1 VRLRTRLFFGFFLL
15 SGAGFY
21 FLVGWILDD
30 LRPRYLESS
39 EVGLIDTANLL
50 ATFLESDLSKDGIPL
65 TNLREAYQRVAGR
78 ELSAKVRDITKTRM
92 DLRVYVTDSAGIV
105 LFDSD
110 GGRDE
115 GKDYSRWNDVY
126 KTLRGQY
133 GARSTRSDPDKP
145 ASSFMY
151 VAAPIYKSGF
161 PGYKSGFPGRKSGLP
176 GSGNPGTVDT
186 GGPSPSAGA
195 KPAAGIAGVVTVSK
209 PSNSIDLF
217 IRAARGKIVAG
228 GLIAA
233 TAVALLGMV
242 VSALILHP
250 IQRLTDYAR
259 AIRDGR
265 APPLPALGR
274 SEIGEMGRA
283 FEEMREALEGRK
295 YVEQYV
301 HTLTHELKS
310 PMSSVRGAAELLQED
325 MPAAKRA
332 GFLAN
337 IRSEIDRMQSLVDRM
352 LDLSGLESRRGL
364 QESQRV
370 DIAGLAK
377 EVRERLGASL
387 ARSGLELREDFASGL
402 WVKGEKFL
410 LQQAFQN
417 LLENAIAFSPKG
429 GRLEVRARCVDE
441 SAAEEP
447 SARRRAPEPPR
458 RFIQVEILDQ
468 GPGIPAFAREKVFE
482 KFFSLQRP
490 DTGRKSSGLG
500 LTIVQE
506 ITRLHRGSIRLEPR
520 PEGGLRAVWTLPI
533 SLES

>member
-1 VRLRTRLFFGFFLL
+1 VRLRTRLFLGFFLL

-50 ATFLESDLSKDGIPL
+50 ATFLESDLSKDGIPMA
-65 TNLREAYQRVAGR
+65 NLREAYRRVAGR
-78 ELSAKVRDITKTRM
+78 EFSAKVRDITKTRM

-151 VAAPIYKSGF
+151 VAAPIYRSGF
-161 PGYKSGFPGRKSGLP
+161 PAYKSGHPQNKSA
-176 GSGNPGTVDT
+176 
-186 GGPSPSAGA
+186 AGE
-195 KPAAGIAGVVTVSK
+195 PVAGIAGVVTVSK

-217 IRAARGKIVAG
+217 IRAARGKIIAG

-233 TAVALLGMV
+233 AAVALLGMV

-250 IQRLTDYAR
+250 IQRLTDHAR

-352 LDLSGLESRRGL
+352 LDLSGLEGRRGL

-370 DIAGLAK
+370 DIAGLAA
-377 EVRERLGASL
+377 EERERLASAL
-387 ARSGLELREDFASGL
+387 ARKGIVFHAEMESGL
-402 WVKGEKFL
+402 WVQGERFL
-410 LQQAFQN
+410 LQQAYQN
-417 LLENAIAFSPKG
+417 LLENAIAFSPGG
-429 GRLEVRARCVDE
+429 GRLEVRARRVE
-441 SAAEEP
+441 ASQGAGLAGPAVE
-447 SARRRAPEPPR
+447 
-458 RFIQVEILDQ
+458 IEILDQ

-506 ITRLHRGSIRLEPR
+506 ITRLHKGSVSLENR
-520 PEGGLRAVWTLPI
+520 AEGGLRVVWVLPAMKAA
-533 SLES
+533 

>member
-1 VRLRTRLFFGFFLL
+1 LRLRTRLFLGFFLL

-50 ATFLESDLSKDGIPL
+50 ASLLESDMRKEGVPVQS
-65 TNLREAYQRVAGR
+65 LRETFRRLPGR
-78 ELSAKVRDITKTRM
+78 TLSAKVRDITKTRM

-105 LFDSD
+105 VFDSD

-133 GARSTRSDPDKP
+133 GARSTRADPDKP
-145 ASSFMY
+145 STSFMY
-151 VAAPIYKSGF
+151 VAAPIHRSWASVGSDTAAKA
-161 PGYKSGFPGRKSGLP
+161 GR
-176 GSGNPGTVDT
+176 
-186 GGPSPSAGA
+186 
-195 KPAAGIAGVVTVSK
+195 IAGVVTVSK

-217 IRAARGKIVAG
+217 ISAARGKIVAG

-233 TAVALLGMV
+233 FAVALLGMV

-250 IQRLTDYAR
+250 IQRLTTYAR

-265 APPLPALGR
+265 PAPLPALGR

-325 MPAAKRA
+325 MPREKRV

-364 QESQRV
+364 PETQRV
-370 DIAGLAK
+370 EISGLMA
-377 EVRERLGASL
+377 EVRDRLGASL
-387 ARSGLELREDFASGL
+387 LRKEIDLRASLEPGL
-402 WVKGEKFL
+402 WVLGETFL
-410 LQQAFQN
+410 LQQAFHN
-417 LLENAIAFSPKG
+417 LL
-429 GRLEVRARCVDE
+429 
-441 SAAEEP
+441 
-447 SARRRAPEPPR
+447 
-458 RFIQVEILDQ
+458 
-468 GPGIPAFAREKVFE
+468 
-482 KFFSLQRP
+482 
-490 DTGRKSSGLG
+490 
-500 LTIVQE
+500 
-506 ITRLHRGSIRLEPR
+506 
-520 PEGGLRAVWTLPI
+520 
-533 SLES
+533 

>member
-1 VRLRTRLFFGFFLL
+1 MKLRTRLFLGFFLL

-21 FLVGWILDD
+21 FLVNRILDD

-39 EVGLIDTANLL
+39 EVGLIDTSNLL
-50 ATFLESDLSKDGIPL
+50 AALLESDLSRNGIPVQS
-65 TNLREAYQRVAGR
+65 LREAFRKMPER
-78 ELSAKVRDITKTRM
+78 IISAKVRDIVKTGM
-92 DLRVYVTDSAGIV
+92 DLRVYVTDSAGMV
-105 LFDSD
+105 VFDSD

-126 KTLRGQY
+126 RTLRGQY
-133 GARSTRSDPDKP
+133 GARSTRTDPEKP
-145 ASSFMY
+145 STSFMY
-151 VAAPIYKSGF
+151 VGAPI
-161 PGYKSGFPGRKSGLP
+161 RKP
-176 GSGNPGTVDT
+176 GSQRV
-186 GGPSPSAGA
+186 
-195 KPAAGIAGVVTVSK
+195 AGVVTVSK

-217 IRAARGKIVAG
+217 ISAARGKIVAG
-228 GLIAA
+228 GLVAA
-233 TAVALLGMV
+233 FAVALLGMV
-242 VSALILHP
+242 VSALILRP

-265 APPLPALGR
+265 PAPLPALGR

-325 MPAAKRA
+325 MPREKRA

-364 QESQRV
+364 EESQRV
-370 DIAGLAK
+370 ELSGLAM
-377 EVRERLGASL
+377 EVRDRLGAPLVRKEIDLHASL
-387 ARSGLELREDFASGL
+387 ESGL
-402 WVKGEKFL
+402 WVLGEKFL

-417 LLENAIAFSPKG
+417 LLDNAIAFSPKG
-429 GRLEVRARCVDE
+429 GRLDIRAGRVGGLIQLEV
-441 SAAEEP
+441 
-447 SARRRAPEPPR
+447 
-458 RFIQVEILDQ
+458 LDQ
-468 GPGIPAFAREKVFE
+468 GPGIPGYAREKVFG

-500 LTIVQE
+500 LTIVHE
-506 ITRLHRGSIRLEPR
+506 ITRLHQGTIRLEAR
-520 PEGGLRAVWTLPI
+520 PEGGLRAVWSLPASI
-533 SLES
+533 SLN

>member
-1 VRLRTRLFFGFFLL
+1 VRLRTRLFLGFFLL

-39 EVGLIDTANLL
+39 EIGLIDTANLL
-50 ATFLESDLSKDGIPL
+50 ATLLESDQRKDGLPVQS
-65 TNLREAYQRVAGR
+65 LREAFQRLPGR
-78 ELSAKVRDITKTRM
+78 TLSAKVRDIVKTRV

-105 LFDSD
+105 IFDSD

-126 KTLRGQY
+126 KTLRGEY
-133 GARSTRSDPDKP
+133 GARSTRSDPAK
-145 ASSFMY
+145 ASSSYMY
-151 VAAPIYKSGF
+151 IGAPI
-161 PGYKSGFPGRKSGLP
+161 RKA
-176 GSGNPGTVDT
+176 
-186 GGPSPSAGA
+186 GG
-195 KPAAGIAGVVTVSK
+195 GIAGVVTVSK

-217 IRAARGKIVAG
+217 LRAARGKIVAG

-233 TAVALLGMV
+233 FAVALLGMIL
-242 VSALILHP
+242 SALILHP
-250 IQRLTDYAR
+250 IQRLTVYAR

-265 APPLPALGR
+265 AAPLPALGR

-325 MPAAKRA
+325 MPADKRA
-332 GFLAN
+332 GFLGN

-364 QESQRV
+364 QESQAV
-370 DIAGLAK
+370 EMSGLAT
-377 EVRERLGASL
+377 EVWERLASAL
-387 ARSGLELREDFASGL
+387 ARKEIVFHAEMESGV
-402 WVKGEKFL
+402 WVRGEKFL
-410 LQQAFQN
+410 LQQAYQN
-417 LLENAIAFSPKG
+417 LLENAIAFSPRG
-429 GRLEVRARCVDE
+429 GRLEVRTRRVDPLPN
-441 SAAEEP
+441 AATGRSKGLVTLLKPMVE
-447 SARRRAPEPPR
+447 
-458 RFIQVEILDQ
+458 IEILDQ

-506 ITRLHRGSIRLEPR
+506 ITRLHQGSVSLENR
-520 PEGGLRAVWTLPI
+520 AEGGLRVVWVLPI
-533 SLES
+533 SMET

>member
-1 VRLRTRLFFGFFLL
+1 MAAVRLRTRLFLGFFAL

-39 EVGLIDTANLL
+39 EIGLIDTSNLL
-50 ATFLESDLSKDGIPL
+50 AAILESDLRKDGLPVQ
-65 TNLREAYQRVAGR
+65 NLREAFKRVPGR
-78 ELSAKVRDITKTRM
+78 SLSAKVRDIVKTRV

-105 LFDSD
+105 VFDSD

-151 VAAPIYKSGF
+151 VAAPV
-161 PGYKSGFPGRKSGLP
+161 RKP
-176 GSGNPGTVDT
+176 DGS
-186 GGPSPSAGA
+186 
-195 KPAAGIAGVVTVSK
+195 GIAGVVTVSK

-233 TAVALLGMV
+233 TAVALLAMV
-242 VSALILHP
+242 FSALILHP
-250 IQRLTDYAR
+250 IQRLTEYAR

-265 APPLPALGR
+265 SPPMPALGR

-325 MPAAKRA
+325 MAPERRAA
-332 GFLAN
+332 FLGN

-370 DIAGLAK
+370 EVSGLMIEA
-377 EVRERLGASL
+377 RERLGASL
-387 ARSGLELREDFASGL
+387 ARREIDLHEDLEPGLR
-402 WVKGEKFL
+402 VRGEKFL
-410 LQQAFQN
+410 LQQAYQN
-417 LLENAIAFSPKG
+417 LLENAVAFSPKG
-429 GRLEVRARCVDE
+429 GRLDVRAR
-441 SAAEEP
+441 
-447 SARRRAPEPPR
+447 RADSGPAPAVR
-458 RFIQVEILDQ
+458 IEILDQ
-468 GPGIPAFAREKVFE
+468 GPGVPAFAREKVFE

-506 ITRLHRGSIRLEPR
+506 ITRLHQGGIRLETR
-520 PEGGLRAVWTLPI
+520 PEGGLKAVWSLPL
-533 SLES
+533 SSEA